1 MGPLID
7 DSLLSINKGKKKI
20 PWQVGHFSIRFIDRN
35 RDRQYP
41 LHDIHKYLLLFNFSF
56 RNSDI

>member
-41 LHDIHKYLLLFNFSF
+41 LHDIYKRKRTFQYGTK
-56 RNSDI
+56 